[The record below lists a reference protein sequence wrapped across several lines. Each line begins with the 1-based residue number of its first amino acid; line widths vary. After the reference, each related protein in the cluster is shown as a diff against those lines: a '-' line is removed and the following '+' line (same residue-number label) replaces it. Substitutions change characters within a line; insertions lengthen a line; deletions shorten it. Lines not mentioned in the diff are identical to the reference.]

1 MIYYICSEINGLD
14 VGVKTHALLALTIPP
29 LHIYKKVI
37 YNY

>member
-14 VGVKTHALLALTIPP
+14 VGVKIYVLFVLIILLLY
-29 LHIYKKVI
+29 IYKKVI